1 MTDQTTPK
9 WVNKEIFHGLLEQ
22 SNQNFKAI
30 LKFVPTSA
38 ISKGENYLTIVLRIQ
53 IEMQLKVS
61 DDSTED
67 ISYILKIPLVPEDQ
81 ENDFHDM
88 FEAETDMYNY
98 LIPELEDLYAKN
110 TSISPKF
117 KPLHLKFPGT
127 EIKSDYILLE
137 DLRKKGYRNAD
148 RSKGLEQFEVEAAL
162 KKLAQWHAASAKR
175 VVELGDYEQGIRES
189 YFTAEHQ
196 KMLDEFNINFCMP
209 FLECMQKY
217 NLDPGQLVLISD
229 YTSKLTD
236 LNIEFGKNDPME
248 LSVLNHGD
256 FWCNNFMFKYK
267 DSSEVEDVCFVDF
280 QLPKYGNQ
288 IVVKKSN
295 DLITNFILLGTPA
308 QDLFCMLMTSPKFSI
323 KLDKFDHFI
332 EYYHQ
337 QLVAHLS
344 LLNYNRN
351 APTLAQFHTHLHRY
365 SFWGKSFMRSVF
377 RIDSKCKPLVISAFI
392 CAQRMLPIV
401 LLPPGVYSNIG
412 NIMGNSEEAMAFKRK
427 MFLLPA
433 YVDQIKVILPWLINR
448 GYIR

>member
-1 MTDQTTPK
+1 MTDQATPK
-9 WVNKEIFHGLLEQ
+9 WVNKELFHGLLEQ
-22 SNQNFKAI
+22 NNKNFKAI

-53 IEMQLKVS
+53 IEMQLN

-67 ISYILKIPLVPEDQ
+67 ISYILKIPLVPEGE
-81 ENDFHDM
+81 ENDFKDM
-88 FEAETDMYNY
+88 FDAELDMYDH

-110 TSISPKF
+110 TAISPKF
-117 KPLHLKFPGT
+117 KPVHLKFPGNSVK
-127 EIKSDYILLE
+127 IDYILLE

-148 RSKGLEQFEVEAAL
+148 RTQGLEQFEVEAAL

-175 VVELGDYEQGIRES
+175 VVELGEYEKDIRES

-196 KMLDEFNINFCMP
+196 KLLDEFNINFCMP

-217 NLDPGQLVLISD
+217 NLEPGQLVLISD
-229 YTSKLTD
+229 YTSHLTD

-267 DSSEVEDVCFVDF
+267 DDSEVEDVCFVDF
-280 QLPKYGNQ
+280 QLPK
-288 IVVKKSN
+288 
-295 DLITNFILLGTPA
+295 FGTPA

-337 QLVAHLS
+337 QLVEHLS

-351 APTLAQFHTHLHRY
+351 APTLAQFHTHLYRY
-365 SFWGKSFMRSVF
+365 SLW
-377 RIDSKCKPLVISAFI
+377 AFI

-401 LLPPGVYSNIG
+401 LLPPDVDSNIG
-412 NIMGNSEEAMAFKRK
+412 NVMGNSEEAIAFKRK

>member
-1 MTDQTTPK
+1 MSDLPTPK
-9 WVNKEIFHGLLEQ
+9 WVNQELFHGFLEQ
-22 SNQNFKAI
+22 SNGDFKAI

-53 IEMQLKVS
+53 IAMQLK
-61 DDSTED
+61 ED
-67 ISYILKIPLVPEDQ
+67 ISYILKIPLVPEGEDD
-81 ENDFHDM
+81 DFHEM
-88 FEAETDMYNY
+88 FDSEIKMYDH
-98 LIPELEDLYAKN
+98 LIPELEELYTKN
-110 TSISPKF
+110 TAISPKF
-117 KPLHLKFPGT
+117 KPTHFKFPGT
-127 EIKSDYILLE
+127 VVKSDYMLLE

-148 RSKGLEQFEVEAAL
+148 RTQGLEQFEVEAAL

-175 VVELGDYEQGIRES
+175 VVELGEYEKGIRES
-189 YFTAEHQ
+189 YFTTEHQ
-196 KMLDEFNINFCMP
+196 KLLDEFNINFSMP

-229 YTSKLTD
+229 YTSRLTD
-236 LNIEFGKNDPME
+236 LYIEFGKNDPME

-267 DSSEVEDVCFVDF
+267 DNGSEVEDVCFVDF
-280 QLPKYGNQ
+280 QLSKY
-288 IVVKKSN
+288 
-295 DLITNFILLGTPA
+295 GTPA
-308 QDLFCMLMTSPKFSI
+308 QDLLCMLMTSPKFSI
-323 KLDKFDHFI
+323 KLEKFDHFI

-337 QLVAHLS
+337 QLCEHLS

-365 SFWGKSFMRSVF
+365 SLW
-377 RIDSKCKPLVISAFI
+377 AFI

-401 LLPPGVYSNIG
+401 LLPPDVDSNIG
-412 NIMGNSEEAMAFKRK
+412 NVMGNSEEAISFKRK

>member
-1 MTDQTTPK
+1 MADQTTPK
-9 WVNKEIFHGLLEQ
+9 WVNKELFHGLLEQ
-22 SNQNFKAI
+22 YNNNFKAV

-53 IEMQLKVS
+53 IEMQLK
-61 DDSTED
+61 DNSTED
-67 ISYILKIPLVPEDQ
+67 VSYILKIPLVPEDQ
-81 ENDFHDM
+81 DNDFKDM
-88 FEAETDMYNY
+88 FDAELDMYNH
-98 LIPELEDLYAKN
+98 LIPELEDLYATN
-110 TSISPKF
+110 TSLSPRF
-117 KPLHLKFPGT
+117 KPLHFKFPGNP
-127 EIKSDYILLE
+127 IKSDYILLE
-137 DLRKKGYRNAD
+137 DLRKRGYKNAD
-148 RSKGLEQFEVEAAL
+148 RIQGLEQFEVEAVL

-175 VVELGDYEQGIRES
+175 VVELGEHDKDIRES
-189 YFTAEHQ
+189 YFTTEHQ
-196 KMLDEFNINFCMP
+196 KLLDDFNINFCMP

-229 YTSKLTD
+229 YTSRLTD

-267 DSSEVEDVCFVDF
+267 DGTAVEDVCFVDF
-280 QLPKYGNQ
+280 QLPK
-288 IVVKKSN
+288 
-295 DLITNFILLGTPA
+295 FGTPA
-308 QDLFCMLMTSPKFSI
+308 QDLFCLLMTSPKFSI
-323 KLDKFDHFI
+323 KLNKFDHFI

-337 QLVAHLS
+337 QLVEHLG

-351 APTLAQFHTHLHRY
+351 APTLAQLHTHLHRY
-365 SFWGKSFMRSVF
+365 SLW
-377 RIDSKCKPLVISAFI
+377 AFI

-401 LLPPGVYSNIG
+401 LLPPDVDSNIG
-412 NIMGNSEEAMAFKRK
+412 NVMGNSEEAMAFKRK

>member
-1 MTDQTTPK
+1 MTEPATPK
-9 WVNKEIFHGLLEQ
+9 WVSKELFHGLLEQ
-22 SNQNFKAI
+22 NNTNFKAI

-53 IEMQLKVS
+53 IEMQLK

-67 ISYILKIPLVPEDQ
+67 ISYILKIPLVPEGED
-81 ENDFHDM
+81 NDFKDM
-88 FEAETDMYNY
+88 FVSELDMYDH
-98 LIPELEDLYAKN
+98 LIPELEDLYAKS
-110 TSISPKF
+110 TPISPKF
-117 KPLHLKFPGT
+117 KPVHLKFPGNSV
-127 EIKSDYILLE
+127 KSDYILLE

-148 RSKGLEQFEVEAAL
+148 RTKGLEQFEVEAVL

-175 VVELGDYEQGIRES
+175 VVELGEYEQGIRES

-196 KMLDEFNINFCMP
+196 KLLDEFNINFSMP

-217 NLDPGQLVLISD
+217 NLDPGQLVLISN
-229 YTSKLTD
+229 YTSHLTD

-267 DSSEVEDVCFVDF
+267 DNSEVEDVCFVDF
-280 QLPKYGNQ
+280 QLPK
-288 IVVKKSN
+288 
-295 DLITNFILLGTPA
+295 FGTPA
-308 QDLFCMLMTSPKFSI
+308 QDLFCLLMTSPKFSI
-323 KLDKFDHFI
+323 KLYKFDHFI

-337 QLVAHLS
+337 QLVDHLS

-351 APTLAQFHTHLHRY
+351 APTLAQFHSHLHRY
-365 SFWGKSFMRSVF
+365 SLW
-377 RIDSKCKPLVISAFI
+377 AFI

-401 LLPPGVYSNIG
+401 LLPPDVDSNIG
-412 NIMGNSEEAMAFKRK
+412 NVMGNSEEAIAFKRK

>member
-53 IEMQLKVS
+53 IEMQLK

-67 ISYILKIPLVPEDQ
+67 VSYILKIPLVPEDQ

-88 FEAETDMYNY
+88 FEAEMDMYDH

-110 TSISPKF
+110 TPISPKF
-117 KPLHLKFPGT
+117 KPLHLKFPGS

-175 VVELGDYEQGIRES
+175 VVELGEYKKGIRES
-189 YFTAEHQ
+189 YFTSEHQ
-196 KMLDEFNINFCMP
+196 KLLDDFNINFCMP

-280 QLPKYGNQ
+280 QLPKYG
-288 IVVKKSN
+288 
-295 DLITNFILLGTPA
+295 TPA

-323 KLDKFDHFI
+323 KLAKFDHFI
-332 EYYHQ
+332 DYYHQ
-337 QLVAHLS
+337 QLVDHLA

-365 SFWGKSFMRSVF
+365 SLW
-377 RIDSKCKPLVISAFI
+377 AFI

-401 LLPPGVYSNIG
+401 LLPPGVDSNIG

>member
-1 MTDQTTPK
+1 MTEPATPK
-9 WVNKEIFHGLLEQ
+9 WVSKELFHGLLEQ
-22 SNQNFKAI
+22 NNTNFKAI

-53 IEMQLKVS
+53 IEMQLKDS

-67 ISYILKIPLVPEDQ
+67 ISYILKIPLVPEGED
-81 ENDFHDM
+81 NDFKDM
-88 FEAETDMYNY
+88 FVSELDMYDH
-98 LIPELEDLYAKN
+98 LIPELEDLYAKS
-110 TSISPKF
+110 TPISPKF
-117 KPLHLKFPGT
+117 KPVHLKFPGNSV
-127 EIKSDYILLE
+127 KSDYILLE

-148 RSKGLEQFEVEAAL
+148 RTKGLEQFEVEAVL

-175 VVELGDYEQGIRES
+175 VVELGEYEQGIRES

-196 KMLDEFNINFCMP
+196 KLLDEFNINFSMP

-217 NLDPGQLVLISD
+217 NLDPGQLVLISN
-229 YTSKLTD
+229 YTSHLTD

-267 DSSEVEDVCFVDF
+267 DNSEVEDVCFVDF
-280 QLPKYGNQ
+280 QLPK
-288 IVVKKSN
+288 
-295 DLITNFILLGTPA
+295 FGTPA
-308 QDLFCMLMTSPKFSI
+308 QDLFCLLMTSPKFSI
-323 KLDKFDHFI
+323 KLYKFDHFI

-337 QLVAHLS
+337 QLVDHLS

-351 APTLAQFHTHLHRY
+351 APTLAQFHSHLHRY
-365 SFWGKSFMRSVF
+365 SLW
-377 RIDSKCKPLVISAFI
+377 AFI

-401 LLPPGVYSNIG
+401 LLPPDVDSNIG
-412 NIMGNSEEAMAFKRK
+412 NVMGNSEEAIAFKRK